1 MMLGDAPHRM
11 LLDAHRRG
19 HNAVDGVLDTIGH
32 TPLVR
37 LTRLCPQASFALY
50 AKLEQANPGG
60 SAKDRAALQML
71 LAGRHSGAIRP
82 GTTVVESSSGNMAV
96 GLAQACA
103 LFGLRFICV
112 VDLKTT
118 ASHLQLLKAFGA
130 EIECVREPDPATGE
144 YLPARIQRVRE
155 IVATTEDCYWPNQY
169 ANPANPY
176 AHYSGTM
183 PEIVSVLGRSIDFL
197 FCATST
203 CGTLAGCGRYVREH
217 RLRTNLIAVDAA
229 GSVLFDNRAQRR
241 LVPGHGASIRPP
253 LRDGLAFD
261 RCVHVT
267 DWECVV
273 GCRRLALREAILAGG
288 SSGGVVMAADRLR
301 ADIPPGAVCV
311 LIFHDRGERYLDTIY
326 SDEWVMQHFSR
337 LPEAARQ
344 G

>member
-1 MMLGDAPHRM
+1 MPRNTSDM
-11 LLDAHRRG
+11 LLDADNERG
-19 HNAVDGVLDTIGH
+19 CHTFDGILETIGR

-37 LTRLCPQASFALY
+37 LTRLWPDTNITFY

-60 SAKDRAALQML
+60 SAKDRVALRML
-71 LAGRHSGAIRP
+71 MDARDSGAIRA

-112 VDLKTT
+112 VDAKTT
-118 ASHLQLLKAFGA
+118 ASHLKLLKALGA
-130 EIECVREPDPATGE
+130 EIECVHEPDAVTGE

-155 IVATTEDCYWPNQY
+155 IVAAKDDCFWPNQY
-169 ANPANPY
+169 ANRANPE
-176 AHYSGTM
+176 AHYDGTM
-183 PEIVSVLGRSIDFL
+183 PELVSALGRSIDYL

-217 RLRTNLIAVDAA
+217 GLRTQLVAVDAV
-229 GSVLFDNRAQRR
+229 GSVLFDDQPRRR

-253 LRDGLAFD
+253 LREGLEFD

-273 GCRRLALREAILAGG
+273 GCRRLARREAIVAGG
-288 SSGGVVMAADRLR
+288 SSGAVVMAAERLM
-301 ADIPPGAVCV
+301 AGIPAGAVCV
-311 LIFHDRGERYLDTIY
+311 LILHDRGERYLDTIY
-326 SDEWVMQHFSR
+326 SDTWVMQHFFR
-337 LPEAARQ
+337 LPS
-344 G
+344 